1 MSIRTRLLIL
11 AIGTQ
16 LMMAFALIL
25 NYAITSPAE
34 RLRAENGYFQ
44 KAAQKADALLV
55 AANELLSLA

>member
-25 NYAITSPAE
+25 NYAITSPVE
-34 RLRAENGYFQ
+34 RLHAENGYFQ
-44 KAAQKADALLV
+44 KAAQKADALL
-55 AANELLSLA
+55 ALPMN